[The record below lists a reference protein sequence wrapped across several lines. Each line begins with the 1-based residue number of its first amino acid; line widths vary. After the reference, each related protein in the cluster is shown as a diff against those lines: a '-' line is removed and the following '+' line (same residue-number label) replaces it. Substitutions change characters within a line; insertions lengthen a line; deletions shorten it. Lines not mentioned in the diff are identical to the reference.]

1 MLKRMTILKDLK
13 QNNINFKKLIGINK
27 SFDVELSIESKD
39 TQKIIELLKPIKHF
53 SFYFDDKILLSME
66 F

>member
-1 MLKRMTILKDLK
+1 MFKRMTILKILR

-27 SFDVELSIESKD
+27 SFGVELSLESKD
-39 TQKIIELLKPIKHF
+39 IQKLIELLKPIKHDV
-53 SFYFDDKILLSME
+53 FYLYDKILISME